1 MQAANFFEIS
11 LNTFNLFS
19 LMMGMSLVVLSSYWG
34 GRIKYTRIV
43 FMYLAALAFYYGAI
57 KPMNNPPPPVANSA
71 TTLSVTPE
79 TNLDAR
85 VPSALEVTGRGRK
98 R

>member
-1 MQAANFFEIS
+1 MTSANFFEIS

-19 LMMGMSLVVLSSYWG
+19 MMMGMSLVVLSSYWN

-43 FMYLAALAFYYGAI
+43 FMYLAGLAFYYGFI
-57 KPMNNPPPPVANSA
+57 KPVNNVEQALNKSA
-71 TTLSVTPE
+71 LTSQNFVPSNTE
-79 TNLDAR
+79 AR

-98 R
+98 Q

>member
-57 KPMNNPPPPVANSA
+57 KPNNILPNNSVQSASTYKEATVPPI
-71 TTLSVTPE
+71 TE
-79 TNLDAR
+79 I
-85 VPSALEVTGRGRK
+85 TGRHRK
-98 R
+98 